1 MSRPMFRAVLFVAIG
16 VGALGQFLNA
26 YPGTVA
32 PSADLSA
39 AIAAKNAATGP
50 LRVLAANPRYFTDGS
65 GKAVYLAGSH
75 TWADMQDT
83 GKNDPPPPFDFAGY
97 LDFLYAHHHN
107 FFRLW
112 ACALP
117 RGTEGLCNPF
127 PWPRTGPGDASDG
140 KPRFDLAKFDPTYF
154 DRLRSFVRA
163 AGERGI
169 YVSVMLFDGYRI
181 EFERQPD
188 DGYPL
193 DAGNNVNGITAPGVS
208 SQDLSRSDVTSV
220 QDAYVK
226 KVVDTVNDLDNVL
239 YEIAN
244 EAGPYSTEWQYH
256 VITLVKDYEAKL
268 PKQHPVG
275 MTYQHKGGTDAA
287 LFDSPAD
294 WVSPSA
300 PLPPDQKGRKV
311 VINDTDHS
319 FYYTEMQEAGQIG
332 QRAWAWEN
340 FARGHNLAFMDP
352 YLDVWPGRN
361 APHDNKVDPYWDEIR
376 NTLGD
381 IHRYAER
388 IDLATM
394 TPQPGLVV
402 GDEFCLAN
410 PGSQYLVFDPIPANA
425 SALDRAVRLLRGHSF
440 TLTTVPGTYAYEW
453 FNPSTHAVAE
463 TGTAT
468 VGTTHSFTAPFA
480 SDAVLWLHK

>member
-1 MSRPMFRAVLFVAIG
+1 MRAPKTFSQQIPSVAMPFAIMQRSRRPQSRAIKQTNRVVVSISAQWLILCKDREGSHLFRSKRYSKILRGSITNARPCTCVHRTESDFAKNVRPYGRKIPLNKVKIMSRPMFRAILFVAIG
-16 VGALGQFLNA
+16 VGALGLFLNA

-65 GKAVYLAGSH
+65 GKAGYLAGSH

-208 SQDLSRSDVTSV
+208 SQDLSRSDVTFV

-226 KVVDTVNDLDNVL
+226 KVVDT
-239 YEIAN
+239 
-244 EAGPYSTEWQYH
+244 
-256 VITLVKDYEAKL
+256 
-268 PKQHPVG
+268 
-275 MTYQHKGGTDAA
+275 
-287 LFDSPAD
+287 
-294 WVSPSA
+294 
-300 PLPPDQKGRKV
+300 
-311 VINDTDHS
+311 
-319 FYYTEMQEAGQIG
+319 
-332 QRAWAWEN
+332 
-340 FARGHNLAFMDP
+340 
-352 YLDVWPGRN
+352 
-361 APHDNKVDPYWDEIR
+361 
-376 NTLGD
+376 
-381 IHRYAER
+381 
-388 IDLATM
+388 
-394 TPQPGLVV
+394 
-402 GDEFCLAN
+402 
-410 PGSQYLVFDPIPANA
+410 
-425 SALDRAVRLLRGHSF
+425 
-440 TLTTVPGTYAYEW
+440 
-453 FNPSTHAVAE
+453 
-463 TGTAT
+463 
-468 VGTTHSFTAPFA
+468 
-480 SDAVLWLHK
+480 